1 MKEIKATKARKEQQ
15 DVIYKGGNFSYSFDE
30 NWGSLPQGLDNLP
43 FVTGCCDENE
53 IYLITRDSHNP
64 IIVLDS
70 DGKYLRS
77 MGAGLCEWLHCIRV
91 TPNNTLMCVDSNSHI
106 LREFSKEGGLLRNI
120 GSGQPSASG
129 HDPNVWFNRMKRGDV
144 VPMNIAYDP
153 YWAFAESISTIQCA
167 APPFN
172 RPTAVD
178 FNSKGEMFC
187 SDGYGNA
194 AVHKFSPEYELVK
207 TWGGPGKEPG
217 KFLVPHGIRVDKRDR
232 VWVADREG
240 SSVHVFDEEGDLIY
254 YFSPEKVM
262 QPSEIWSDDDYIYI
276 GERGGITIVN
286 MDMEIEA
293 QLGYFYSPL
302 MVHGLFGDN
311 RNNLYITNLGLP
323 VSYNHLRRLK
333 RIK

>member
-153 YWAFAESISTIQCA
+153 Y
-167 APPFN
+167 
-172 RPTAVD
+172 
-178 FNSKGEMFC
+178 
-187 SDGYGNA
+187 
-194 AVHKFSPEYELVK
+194 
-207 TWGGPGKEPG
+207 
-217 KFLVPHGIRVDKRDR
+217 
-232 VWVADREG
+232 
-240 SSVHVFDEEGDLIY
+240 
-254 YFSPEKVM
+254 
-262 QPSEIWSDDDYIYI
+262 
-276 GERGGITIVN
+276 
-286 MDMEIEA
+286 
-293 QLGYFYSPL
+293 
-302 MVHGLFGDN
+302 
-311 RNNLYITNLGLP
+311 
-323 VSYNHLRRLK
+323 
-333 RIK
+333 